1 MPYTEV
7 RGNSIRVKWW
17 TGQYKLDDDGKP
29 TATKLYGSASK
40 NLDGMPFA
48 DEDEAFTFGLD
59 RESDVR
65 NRRGQRVAAP
75 ISMADYCDLWFKGIS
90 LRSNSMSSYKSRL
103 LTVIRPYWAQ
113 STVGEITP
121 IQYDT
126 FREFVQ
132 AKYSHNYAKA
142 ILGTFKMI
150 MDDAV
155 VKYKYREESPIVD
168 QKRRGL
174 YKKKQVRRVK
184 RHLSTRSVHQA
195 AQNAYYVWGFAGWAY
210 IWTIAFTG
218 LRPPGEMFGLQRG
231 YASPCW
237 PTSEPDAERRVE
249 ALQRYE
255 SLHALRV
262 QFQTYRADKRAV
274 LAAPKYDSWRTI
286 VIPPFLHEMHQALLA
301 SHDQPW
307 VFLSMQGKPLLSTD
321 FDNTYWFPIRDGAE
335 ERASR
340 PRYER
345 WARPALPA
353 VEEMAGED
361 IYRLRH
367 WHKAKLDEPGD
378 IPRVAVEE
386 RMGHELPGV
395 EGTYSEVTLAM
406 EERIV
411 GYLQRVWEKEVVGAA
426 LWTPTFPIPLPD
438 SPTNPAP
445 SLFSGLPILE
455 YE

>member
-1 MPYTEV
+1 MPFTEV

-17 TGQYKLDDDGKP
+17 TGQCRLDDDGKP
-29 TATKLYGSASK
+29 TTTKLYGSASK
-40 NLDGMPFA
+40 NLDGVPFA

-65 NRRGQRVAAP
+65 NRRGQRGAAP
-75 ISMADYCDLWFKGIS
+75 INMADYCDLWFKGVS

-103 LTVIRPYWAQ
+103 SAVIRPYWAQ
-113 STVGEITP
+113 STVDEITP

-126 FREFVQ
+126 FRKFVQ

-142 ILGTFKMI
+142 VLGTFKML

-155 VKYKYREESPIVD
+155 VKYKYREESPIVE

-184 RHLSTRSVHQA
+184 RRLSTRSVHQPA
-195 AQNAYYVWGFAGWAY
+195 HNAYHVWGFAGWAY
-210 IWTIAFTG
+210 VWTIAFTG
-218 LRPPGEMFGLQRG
+218 MRSPGESFGLQRG
-231 YASPCW
+231 YASAYW
-237 PTSEPDAERRVE
+237 PAAEPDDGLREE

-262 QFQTYRADKRAV
+262 QYQTYRAEGQAV
-274 LAAPKYDSWRTI
+274 LAAPKYDSARTT
-286 VIPPFLHEMHQALLA
+286 VLPPFLHEMHQALLA

-307 VFLSMQGKPLLSTD
+307 VFLSLQGKPLLSTD
-321 FDNTYWFPIRDGAE
+321 FDNTYWFPIRDGAD
-335 ERASR
+335 ERTSR

-353 VEEMAGED
+353 VEEMSGED

-367 WHKAKLDEPGD
+367 WHKAKLDESGD
-378 IPRVAVEE
+378 IPRVAVEA

-395 EGTYSEVTLAM
+395 EGVYSEVTIAM

-411 GYLQRVWEKEVVGAA
+411 GYLQEVWETEVVGAV
-426 LWTPTFPIPLPD
+426 LWTPPFPIRLPD
-438 SPTNPAP
+438 DPAKSTP
-445 SLFSGLPILE
+445 PLFSGLPTLE
-455 YE
+455 Y

>member
-1 MPYTEV
+1 MPYTEI

-29 TATKLYGSASK
+29 TAAKLHGSASK
-40 NLDGMPFA
+40 NLDGAPFA
-48 DEDEAFTFGLD
+48 DEGEAFTFGLD

-65 NRRGQRVAAP
+65 NRRNRRTADP
-75 ISMADYCDLWFKGIS
+75 ISMADYCDTWFKGVS
-90 LRSNSMSSYKSRL
+90 LRSNSMSSYGSRL
-103 LTVIRPYWAQ
+103 TAVIRPYWAQ
-113 STVGEITP
+113 SNVDEITP
-121 IQYDT
+121 IQYDA
-126 FREFVQ
+126 FRKFVQ
-132 AKYSHNYAKA
+132 GEYSHNYAKA
-142 ILGTFKMI
+142 VLGTFKML

-155 VKYKYREESPIVD
+155 VKYKYREESPIVE
-168 QKRRGL
+168 QNRRGL

-184 RHLSTRSVHQA
+184 RRLSTRSVHQLA
-195 AQNAYYVWGFAGWAY
+195 HNAFHVWGFAGWTY
-210 IWTIAFTG
+210 VWTIAFTG
-218 LRPPGEMFGLQRG
+218 MRSPGEMFGLQRG
-231 YASPCW
+231 YASPYW
-237 PTSEPDAERRVE
+237 PASEPDDELREE

-262 QFQTYRADKRAV
+262 QYQTYRAAGQAV
-274 LAAPKYDSWRTI
+274 LAAPKYDSARTL
-286 VIPPFLHEMHQALLA
+286 VLPPFLHEMHQALLA
-301 SHDQPW
+301 SHAEPW
-307 VFLSMQGKPLLSTD
+307 AFLSLQGKPLLSTD

-335 ERASR
+335 ERAPR

-345 WARPALPA
+345 WVRPALPA

-411 GYLQRVWEKEVVGAA
+411 GYLQRVWEKEVVGAG
-426 LWTPTFPIPLPD
+426 LWTPTFPIRLPD
-438 SPTNPAP
+438 DPAESAP
-445 SLFSGLPILE
+445 PQFSGLPILE

>member
-1 MPYTEV
+1 M
-7 RGNSIRVKWW
+7 KWW
-17 TGQYKLDDDGKP
+17 TGEYKLDDDGKP

-40 NLDGMPFA
+40 NLDGIPFA

-75 ISMADYCDLWFKGIS
+75 INMAEYCDLWLEGVS
-90 LRSNSMSSYKSRL
+90 LRSRSMSSYESRL
-103 LTVIRPYWAQ
+103 SAVVRPYWAQ
-113 STVGEITP
+113 SKVDEITP
-121 IQYDT
+121 IQYDA
-126 FREFVQ
+126 FRNFVQ
-132 AKYSHNYAKA
+132 AKYSHNYAA
-142 ILGTFKMI
+142 AVLGIFKML

-155 VKYKYREESPIVD
+155 VKYRYREESPIVE

-184 RHLSTRSVHQA
+184 RQLSTRAVHQA
-195 AQNAYYVWGFAGWAY
+195 AQNAYYVWGFAGWTY

-218 LRPPGEMFGLQRG
+218 LRPPGELYGLQRG
-231 YASPCW
+231 YASPYW
-237 PTSEPDAERRVE
+237 PASEPDEELREE
-249 ALQRYE
+249 ALQQYE

-262 QFQTYRADKRAV
+262 QYQTYRASGQAV
-274 LAAPKYDSWRTI
+274 LAAPKYDSWRTV
-286 VIPPFLHEMHQALLA
+286 VIPPFLHAMHGALLA

-307 VFLSMQGKPLLSTD
+307 MFLSMQGKPLLGTD

-335 ERASR
+335 ERVLR
-340 PRYER
+340 RGYER

-353 VEEMAGED
+353 VAELAGED

-378 IPRVAVEE
+378 IPRVAIEG

-395 EGTYSEVTLAM
+395 EGTYSEVTVAM

-411 GYLQRVWEKEVVGAA
+411 GYLQTVWEKEVVGAG
-426 LWTPTFPIPLPD
+426 LWTPSFPIPLPN
-438 SPTNPAP
+438 NPALP
-445 SLFSGLPILE
+445 AQPLFSALPVLK